1 MVAATFSFCKEL
13 NGFLPTER
21 RRREFDAQC
30 AQVATAKHVIETRGV
45 THAEVE
51 RVVVTDESRRVQKPE
66 RIFSAVQ
73 TALLP
78 EVGERDS
85 YVW

>member
-30 AQVATAKHVIETRGV
+30 ARVATAKPMIETRGV

-51 RVVVTDESRRVQKPE
+51 RVVVTDESAGFEWLILDGEPV
-66 RIFSAVQ
+66 AV
-73 TALLP
+73 
-78 EVGERDS
+78 
-85 YVW
+85 